1 MSGVI
6 VLMLRILLVCAL
18 YAFLGTALWVMWRE
32 LSATSQQVSG
42 RKIRA
47 IRLQVETTS
56 QEPIVRTFAKA
67 EVTLGRDPA
76 SDVPLADEAVSA
88 RHAMMAFHHGQWWIE
103 DLGSRNGTR
112 LNARLLEGATVLA
125 HGDEI
130 ACGKSRIA
138 VTLKLDP
145 GETGMA
151 PFGGQ
156 DA

>member
-6 VLMLRILLVCAL
+6 VLVFRILLVCAL

-32 LSATSQQVSG
+32 LSTTSEQVSG

-47 IRLQVETTS
+47 IRLQVDTAS
-56 QEPIVRTFAKA
+56 QEPIVRTFAQA
-67 EVTLGRDPA
+67 EVTVGRDPA
-76 SDVPLADEAVSA
+76 SDVPLADESVSA

-112 LNARLLEGATVLA
+112 LNAQLLQGATVLSN
-125 HGDEI
+125 GDEI
-130 ACGKSRIA
+130 ACGKSRIEVNLQA
-138 VTLKLDP
+138 DSSVP
-145 GETGMA
+145 RM
-151 PFGGQ
+151 PRSGGQ